1 MPPLN
6 HSSLSRRQLLKL
18 GMGASLLL
26 GGAGI
31 AATLGSCS
39 PNQPASSFAVLRDAD
54 LEVLR
59 ALVPVIVGDHPAMS
73 PDTVNSTLQQLDNSL
88 LYSSPQVHKDLHDL
102 LGMLSLGLLR
112 GPLTGIWGSWNNASA
127 QQVETFLQGW
137 RDSRVQLLRQGY
149 VALSQLLLMAWY
161 AQPMSWAETGYP
173 GPPQL

>member
-1 MPPLN
+1 MPSLTQA
-6 HSSLSRRQLLKL
+6 SLSRRQLLKL

-26 GGAGI
+26 GSAGL
-31 AATLGSCS
+31 AATLSGCS
-39 PNQPASSFAVLRDAD
+39 PSQPAGSFDVLRESD

-59 ALVPVIVGDHPAMS
+59 ALVPALVGEHPALNAA
-73 PDTVNSTLQQLDNSL
+73 TVESTLRQLDSSL
-88 LYSSPQVHKDLHDL
+88 LHSSPQVQKDLHDL
-102 LGMLSLGLLR
+102 LGMLSLCLLR
-112 GPLTGIWGSWNNASA
+112 GPLTGIWGSWSNASA
-127 QQVETFLQGW
+127 QQIETFLQGW